1 MPQILLHPAFLTL
14 PIYYERF
21 FFFYVRLKNYVRF
34 FFLISTSFLYGQ
46 CVLLYFNG
54 FGKGGAQ
61 LFVILKYVY
70 TGGRFSNTF

>member
-1 MPQILLHPAFLTL
+1 MLG
-14 PIYYERF
+14 
-21 FFFYVRLKNYVRF
+21 F

-46 CVLLYFNG
+46 CVFLYFNG